1 MAGKRLYTCNYRYF
15 QNIDSE
21 EKAYWL
27 GFIMADGHIFETYKG
42 NRPNPARGLKIT
54 LSVVDKDHLYK
65 FRDCMDSNHP
75 IRTYSRKGSN
85 DYCRIVIN
93 DSNLYYDLVNL
104 GAIPNK
110 TFKVKFPNIEEKY
123 YKHYIRGL
131 WDGDGG
137 FSVKTRKSTL
147 KVVYDKWYL
156 TSTLESLKVIEGY
169 ICQQLNLPFKSHYQK
184 RWKDRDDN
192 IYRLQ
197 YSSSNCGR
205 VLKLLYSDCSI
216 YLERKYRKYQSL
228 NNGRS

>member
-27 GFIMADGHIFETYKG
+27 GFIMADGCIFETWKG
-42 NRPNPARGLKIT
+42 TRPNPSRGLKIT
-54 LSVVDKDHLYK
+54 LSNIDINHLYK
-65 FRDCMDSNHP
+65 FRDCIHSTHP
-75 IRTYSRKGSN
+75 IQVYRTRSKSE
-85 DYCRIVIN
+85 YCRITIL
-93 DSNLYYDLVNL
+93 DSDLYYDLIRL

-110 TFKVKFPNIEEKY
+110 TFKVQFPNIDKELY
-123 YKHYIRGL
+123 PHYIRGL

-137 FSVKTRKSTL
+137 FSIKTRKNL

-156 TSTLESLKVIEGY
+156 TSTLENLKIIETY
-169 ICQQLNLPFKSHYQK
+169 ICQSLDLPLKDHYQK
-184 RWKDRDDN
+184 RWKDRNDN

-197 YSSSNCGR
+197 YSASNCGR
-205 VLKLLYSDCSI
+205 VLDLLYKDCTI
-216 YLERKYRKYQSL
+216 YLDRKYQQYQLL